1 MPALV
6 CSASVSESRTVTGG
20 DVKKRHYQQLHPG
33 YRTIFDLP
41 ELCDLIARHLDS
53 HTLTIVLRVCL
64 QWYGSWSRHLWR
76 RARVESGSGPSAA
89 MVNAFPRLSHHI
101 RQLEWI
107 HLDDSTISLQSADL
121 SKLNV
126 QSLLLSSWSVELNER
141 TLARF
146 VRSSANRLSALQLHN
161 MARIRGDLLGVA
173 TSLPNLQHLY
183 LTMADN
189 VSRHHPRQRAHH
201 SPTLPSSAEL
211 DPASPSSG
219 PLAVLDRVTPASEL
233 AVTSADS
240 LPALLDACPRLRT
253 IELRGLSA
261 PIHSTAAVA
270 NLGSDRDDSAPR
282 PTASSPLT
290 AMRHLTIVNLHA
302 TSISGLTLSVLFA
315 RCPRLV
321 KLDLGQTS
329 PLYLSDLH
337 LDPHLSMSALSTL
350 VLSDCHFLD
359 GHGYKEIF
367 RASPSLMML
376 EIPKTNVDDSALAVL
391 GHHCQQLMDL
401 NLDGCLQITDQGI
414 RDMLSHRPRTS
425 KDMPHRQK
433 TGADVTPQGP
443 YQNHHLQCLTVSNCT
458 ELTGQGIHHIL
469 MTCAGLRNLELQ
481 QPEIMPESLFPH
493 TLETDEDEAQPNPS
507 APAIHATHNAI
518 PEEGGT
524 ASPTVSIYPTATT
537 ETDDNANDD
546 IVSSSPPWACSATL
560 ETLRIKN
567 LNVINQEQTRFLN
580 ARLRELSQLK
590 VLHIGGSQ
598 LELSVLNGLG
608 HQLENLYIDDLA
620 REVDLEDVRW
630 LVDHT
635 PNLTRLWCRQL
646 IRHSEPWKLLR
657 GARKHLKLW

>member
-1 MPALV
+1 
-6 CSASVSESRTVTGG
+6 
-20 DVKKRHYQQLHPG
+20 
-33 YRTIFDLP
+33 
-41 ELCDLIARHLDS
+41 
-53 HTLTIVLRVCL
+53 
-64 QWYGSWSRHLWR
+64 
-76 RARVESGSGPSAA
+76 
-89 MVNAFPRLSHHI
+89 
-101 RQLEWI
+101 
-107 HLDDSTISLQSADL
+107 
-121 SKLNV
+121 
-126 QSLLLSSWSVELNER
+126 
-141 TLARF
+141 
-146 VRSSANRLSALQLHN
+146 
-161 MARIRGDLLGVA
+161 MAQIRGDLLGVA

-183 LTMADN
+183 LTMAERDG
-189 VSRHHPRQRAHH
+189 SRHHPRRRAHP

-211 DPASPSSG
+211 DPASPSSS

-233 AVTSADS
+233 ATTCADS
-240 LPALLDACPRLRT
+240 LPALLDACPKLRT
-253 IELRGLSA
+253 IELRGLPAATRST
-261 PIHSTAAVA
+261 TAAVK
-270 NLGSDRDDSAPR
+270 SALDP
-282 PTASSPLT
+282 ASSALRSTVPPVV
-290 AMRHLTIVNLHA
+290 AMKYLTIINLHA
-302 TSISGLTLSVLFA
+302 TTITGSTLSVLFA
-315 RCPRLV
+315 RCPELV

-329 PLYLSDLH
+329 PLFLSDLH

-350 VLSDCHFLD
+350 LLSDCHFLD

-367 RASPSLMML
+367 KASPSLLLL
-376 EIPKTNVDDSALAVL
+376 EIPKSNVDDSALAVL

-401 NLDGCLQITDQGI
+401 NLDGCLQITDQGV

-425 KDMPHRQK
+425 EDALHQQI
-433 TGADVTPQGP
+433 TGANATPQGP
-443 YQNHHLQCLTVSNCT
+443 YLNHHLQCLTVSNCT
-458 ELTGQGIHHIL
+458 ELTGQGVHHIL
-469 MTCAGLRNLELQ
+469 MTCAGLRNLEIQ

-493 TLETDEDEAQPNPS
+493 TLETEDDDEQPNLSIP
-507 APAIHATHNAI
+507 ATHTTHTSM
-518 PEEGGT
+518 PEEDGTTGLT
-524 ASPTVSIYPTATT
+524 ASLYPTATT
-537 ETDDNANDD
+537 TETEDDDD
-546 IVSSSPPWACSATL
+546 VVSSSPPWACSSTL

>member
-1 MPALV
+1 
-6 CSASVSESRTVTGG
+6 
-20 DVKKRHYQQLHPG
+20 
-33 YRTIFDLP
+33 
-41 ELCDLIARHLDS
+41 
-53 HTLTIVLRVCL
+53 
-64 QWYGSWSRHLWR
+64 
-76 RARVESGSGPSAA
+76 
-89 MVNAFPRLSHHI
+89 MVDAFPRLSHHI

-107 HLDDSTISLQSADL
+107 HLDDSTISLHFADL

-126 QSLLLSSWSVELNER
+126 EILLLSSWSVELDEG

-161 MARIRGDLLGVA
+161 MAQIRGDLLGVA

-183 LTMADN
+183 LTMADRDA
-189 VSRHHPRQRAHH
+189 SRHRPRQRAPH
-201 SPTLPSSAEL
+201 SPSLPSSAEL

-219 PLAVLDRVTPASEL
+219 PLAVLDKVTPVSEL
-233 AVTSADS
+233 AVTCADS
-240 LPALLDACPRLRT
+240 LPALLDACPQLRT

-261 PIHSTAAVA
+261 PAHRTTAVA
-270 NLGSDRDDSAPR
+270 NLGSELADSALR
-282 PTASSPLT
+282 PTASPPT
-290 AMRHLTIVNLHA
+290 AMKHLTIINLHA
-302 TSISGLTLSVLFA
+302 TTITGSTLSVLLA
-315 RCPRLV
+315 RCPQLV

-337 LDPHLSMSALSTL
+337 LDPHLSMSTLSTL
-350 VLSDCHFLD
+350 LLSDCHFLD

-367 RASPSLMML
+367 KASPSLLVL
-376 EIPKTNVDDSALAVL
+376 ETPKTNVDDSALAVL
-391 GHHCQQLMDL
+391 GHHCHQLIDL

-414 RDMLSHRPRTS
+414 RDMLSHRPCTS
-425 KDMPHRQK
+425 KDRPQM
-433 TGADVTPQGP
+433 TGVNVPPQGP
-443 YQNHHLQCLTVSNCT
+443 YQNHYLQCLTVSNCT

-469 MTCAGLRNLELQ
+469 MTCAGLRNLEIQ

-493 TLETDEDEAQPNPS
+493 TLETDEDDEQPNPS
-507 APAIHATHNAI
+507 APATHTTHTTHTAT
-518 PEEGGT
+518 PEEDGT
-524 ASPTVSIYPTATT
+524 TGLMASVYPTAT
-537 ETDDNANDD
+537 ETDDDDDDD
-546 IVSSSPPWACSATL
+546 IVLNSPPWACSSTL
-560 ETLRIKN
+560 ETLRIRN

>member
-1 MPALV
+1 STPGTMPALV
-6 CSASVSESRTVTGG
+6 CSASVSDSRTATGG
-20 DVKKRHYQQLHPG
+20 DVKKRQHQQLHPG

-41 ELCDLIARHLDS
+41 ELCDLIARHLDI

-64 QWYGSWSRHLWR
+64 QWYDSWSRHLWR

-89 MVNAFPRLSHHI
+89 MVDAFPRLSHHI

-107 HLDDSTISLQSADL
+107 HLDNSTISLHSADL

-126 QSLLLSSWSVELNER
+126 QSLLLSSWSVELDER

-161 MARIRGDLLGVA
+161 MAHIRGDLLGVA
-173 TSLPNLQHLY
+173 TSLPHLQHLY
-183 LTMADN
+183 LTMADKN
-189 VSRHHPRQRAHH
+189 ASRHHPRQRAHH

-219 PLAVLDRVTPASEL
+219 PLAVLDRVTPTSEL

-240 LPALLDACPRLRT
+240 LPALLDACPQLKT

-270 NLGSDRDDSAPR
+270 NLGSDRADSALGPI
-282 PTASSPLT
+282 TSPLT
-290 AMRHLTIVNLHA
+290 AMKHLTIVNLHA
-302 TSISGLTLSVLFA
+302 TTITGFTLSILFA
-315 RCPRLV
+315 RCPQLV
-321 KLDLGQTS
+321 KLDLGQAS

-337 LDPHLSMSALSTL
+337 LDPHLSMDTLSTL

-367 RASPSLMML
+367 RASTSLLVL
-376 EIPKTNVDDSALAVL
+376 EIPKTNVDDSALATL

-425 KDMPHRQK
+425 KDVPQQQM

-443 YQNHHLQCLTVSNCT
+443 YQNHHLHCLTVSNCT

-493 TLETDEDEAQPNPS
+493 TLETDEDDAQPNPS
-507 APAIHATHNAI
+507 APAIHTTHTAT
-518 PEEGGT
+518 PEEDET
-524 ASPTVSIYPTATT
+524 AGLMASVYPTATA
-537 ETDDNANDD
+537 ETDDDGEDD
-546 IVSSSPPWACSATL
+546 I
-560 ETLRIKN
+560 
-567 LNVINQEQTRFLN
+567 
-580 ARLRELSQLK
+580 
-590 VLHIGGSQ
+590 
-598 LELSVLNGLG
+598 
-608 HQLENLYIDDLA
+608 
-620 REVDLEDVRW
+620 
-630 LVDHT
+630 
-635 PNLTRLWCRQL
+635 
-646 IRHSEPWKLLR
+646 
-657 GARKHLKLW
+657 